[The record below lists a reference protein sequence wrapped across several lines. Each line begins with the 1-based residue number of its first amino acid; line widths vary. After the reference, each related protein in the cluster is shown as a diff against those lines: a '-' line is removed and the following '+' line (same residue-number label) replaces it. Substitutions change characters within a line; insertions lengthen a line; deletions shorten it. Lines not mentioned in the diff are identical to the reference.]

1 MREVP
6 PTETAASTET
16 RSEFDQLTSIKMNS
30 EMNMSAAGT
39 QETPWMGAHSNN
51 FVIEYSDESV
61 REEIQSQQRRAQQ
74 FVNATL
80 SNIGRQVSNGK
91 DSYGLES
98 SSGVYM
104 NYTVRS
110 SHDMGSQSSE
120 KTANN
125 TNCILL
131 TSMNDN

>member
-1 MREVP
+1 
-6 PTETAASTET
+6 
-16 RSEFDQLTSIKMNS
+16 MNS
-30 EMNMSAAGT
+30 EMTMSAAGT
-39 QETPWMGAHSNN
+39 HEGTPWMGPHSNN
-51 FVIEYSDESV
+51 FVIEYTDESV
-61 REEIQSQQRRAQQ
+61 RDDLQSQQRRAQQ

-120 KTANN
+120 QTANN